1 MKVASPIRAAKA
13 NVTRLAQNGVIRC
26 LIKHHLFYIPP
37 VFRQYALQYH
47 FRLNQAPRCDRYI
60 LGLAPCLTYVPPV
73 QNYREYLR
81 NAEINVGGLNSVL
94 PPFQR
99 SVKKIA
105 LLSQRL

>member
-1 MKVASPIRAAKA
+1 MKVASPIGAAKA
-13 NVTRLAQNGVIRC
+13 TVTRLAQNGVIRC
-26 LIKHHLFYIPP
+26 LIKHHQFYISG
-37 VFRQYALQYH
+37 VFRHYALQHH
-47 FRLNQAPRCDRYI
+47 FRLHQALHCDRY
-60 LGLAPCLTYVPPV
+60 LLRLPPCLTYVAPA

-81 NAEINVGGLNSVL
+81 NAEINVGGLDSVL